1 MIYLAQ
7 GRQLLDPSIA
17 GEKLGAGLNQLR
29 REALPDS
36 SLRDQAHLGPDYSA
50 GLATSSTGKLTLNK
64 GELTS
69 AKCQWNSTV
78 RQSCMNLSPL
88 PRCELQEHFS
98 VFSSPPS
105 PPAPQESHKAFKQL
119 NCFLN
124 LSFLFWLMFYS
135 HAFHVPRAVLLEF
148 CGCCAWAEQRLYYFW
163 AAMACLYL
171 TTVKGLLRN
180 AHTEPHVLGD
190 LSPILCIRFFKTS
203 THSSQLSTKN
213 LASSCN

>member
-1 MIYLAQ
+1 MIYLAR

-78 RQSCMNLSPL
+78 RQSCMNLS
-88 PRCELQEHFS
+88 
-98 VFSSPPS
+98 SPPLRAARTFFCLFFP

-163 AAMACLYL
+163 AAIACLYL

-180 AHTEPHVLGD
+180 AHTKPYKPIQNGRSFTHFTYKVL
-190 LSPILCIRFFKTS
+190 
-203 THSSQLSTKN
+203 
-213 LASSCN
+213 

>member
-1 MIYLAQ
+1 MSVEQ
-7 GRQLLDPSIA
+7 H
-17 GEKLGAGLNQLR
+17 
-29 REALPDS
+29 RE
-36 SLRDQAHLGPDYSA
+36 
-50 GLATSSTGKLTLNK
+50 T
-64 GELTS
+64 ELHE
-69 AKCQWNSTV
+69 
-78 RQSCMNLSPL
+78 PL
-88 PRCELQEHFS
+88 
-98 VFSSPPS
+98 SSPPLRAARTFFCLFFP

-163 AAMACLYL
+163 AAIACLYL

-180 AHTEPHVLGD
+180 AHTKPHVLGN
-190 LSPILCIRFFKTS
+190 LSPILRIRFFKTS
-203 THSSQLSTKN
+203 THSSQLSTNN